1 MKKLHLSLAAVL
13 ILSTSF
19 YCLSCRKES
28 AALLVPAV
36 QKIRE
41 GAKSEWKIID
51 PSMLEISVSLSQKIN
66 DEYQDYATDSNIV
79 VTCRVKFKDQAEE
92 RLLPYS
98 ISGLGGT
105 KYYFYTL
112 NSGKLKIHFINTQ
125 VTDFTVGGT
134 GSALPLESVSMNFS
148 KIKT

>member
-13 ILSTSF
+13 ILSTSL
-19 YCLSCRKES
+19 YLLSCKKEA

-41 GAKSEWKIID
+41 AANSEWKESNK
-51 PSMLEISVSLSQKIN
+51 SMLEINVSLSQKIK
-66 DEYQDYATDSNIV
+66 DEYENYATDSNIV
-79 VTCRVKFKDQAEE
+79 VSCRVKFKDQAEE
-92 RLLPYS
+92 RLLPYA
-98 ISGLGGT
+98 IPGLGGT

-112 NSGKLKIHFINTQ
+112 SGGKLKIHFINTQ
-125 VTDFTVGGT
+125 VTDFSIGGT

>member
-19 YCLSCRKES
+19 FFVSCKKEA

-41 GAKSEWKIID
+41 AASSKWEVSDE
-51 PSMLEISVSLSQKIN
+51 SMLEINVTLSQKIK
-66 DEYQDYATDSNIV
+66 DEFQDYATDSNIV
-79 VTCRVKFKDQAEE
+79 VACRVKFKDQAEE

-98 ISGLGGT
+98 VLGLGGT

-112 NSGKLKIHFINTQ
+112 SGGKLKIHFINSQ
-125 VTDFTVGGT
+125 VSDFTVAGT
-134 GSALPLESVSMNFS
+134 SSALPLESVSMNFA
-148 KIKT
+148 KIKP